1 MKIPYGKHR
10 ILEEDINCVV
20 DVLKSEYITCG
31 PKIEEFENFIADM
44 HDAKYAVAFCN
55 GTAALHASY
64 YALGVTDGDEIITT
78 PITFAAT
85 ANAAIYCGGKP
96 VFADISMETYCLDP
110 VSVENCINSNTKV
123 ITPVA
128 FSGYPVELKA
138 FREIAD
144 KNNCKILYD
153 AAHGVGSR
161 RDGSFGMEYIDV
173 AILSFHPVK
182 HIACG
187 EGGMVLTNDI
197 DVYEK
202 LKLFR
207 THGIVKNISMKDT
220 YEGDWAYDMVDLGY
234 NYRMSDILAAL
245 GISQAKRL
253 EENIKDRNSIADR
266 YFEAFEHIDGI
277 VLPPHVKGNNRHAY
291 HLFVIRTESEE
302 RRKQLY
308 DYLHKEGIMVQVH
321 YIPIYKFS
329 YYKKTFSYDNEYM
342 NAEEYYK
349 TCLSLPMY
357 HGMEKET
364 QEYVINKVLE
374 FFGK

>member
-1 MKIPYGKHR
+1 M
-10 ILEEDINCVV
+10 
-20 DVLKSEYITCG
+20 
-31 PKIEEFENFIADM
+31 
-44 HDAKYAVAFCN
+44 
-55 GTAALHASY
+55 
-64 YALGVTDGDEIITT
+64 
-78 PITFAAT
+78 
-85 ANAAIYCGGKP
+85 
-96 VFADISMETYCLDP
+96 
-110 VSVENCINSNTKV
+110 VSVSYTH
-123 ITPVA
+123 
-128 FSGYPVELKA
+128 L
-138 FREIAD
+138 
-144 KNNCKILYD
+144 D

-266 YFEAFEHIDGI
+266 Y
-277 VLPPHVKGNNRHAY
+277 
-291 HLFVIRTESEE
+291 
-302 RRKQLY
+302 
-308 DYLHKEGIMVQVH
+308 
-321 YIPIYKFS
+321 
-329 YYKKTFSYDNEYM
+329 
-342 NAEEYYK
+342 
-349 TCLSLPMY
+349 LSLI
-357 HGMEKET
+357 HI
-364 QEYVINKVLE
+364 YVYSRRGVACMRNITKQVCCNRECFCGLVFKRVNKYNNIYIFIE
-374 FFGK
+374 SIKSEGNG